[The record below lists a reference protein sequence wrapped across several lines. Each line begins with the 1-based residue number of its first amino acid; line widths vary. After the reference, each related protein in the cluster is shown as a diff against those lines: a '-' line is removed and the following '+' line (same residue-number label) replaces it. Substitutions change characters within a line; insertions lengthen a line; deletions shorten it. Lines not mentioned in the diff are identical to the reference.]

1 MIKSSGVSEEGVGFF
16 LQRRIIILG
25 VITILVIGLIV
36 IVPILI
42 QSVFKEDTSLTTTIG
57 DPSKIQVMVSVS
69 VGDVKALR
77 GSDIFGVEVGDVLR
91 GGDTIITGPNSE
103 CVIQVGNGVA
113 LKILENTSLSIAGV
127 IQNQDKQ
134 ENIFSLVKGSIVSLV
149 KKLNNENIRIRTST
163 GLALVRGTKF
173 MVSSDNDKTTLI
185 VSDGKVASSIRS
197 KAVGDIF
204 TGLSP
209 EQREKLVLLEGI
221 SEVDVESGKQIDV
234 SKADQNKVDEKV
246 KSSLSSQ
253 DLSNIDNLVS
263 ELSKTV
269 SEVSKGVKLTTKDA
283 DKSKL
288 ELINKSVSEDMIV
301 DLANSVEV
309 SFILD
314 PTAEDLAVFVNDVAL
329 SKGDS
334 KRFLEKNKTY
344 TITIKS
350 RDTILYRE
358 EIRFNKKT
366 KIIIKRK
373 GINKIE

>member
-1 MIKSSGVSEEGVGFF
+1 MIKSSGVSEERVGFF

-42 QSVFKEDTSLTTTIG
+42 QSLFKEDTSLTATIG
-57 DPSKIQVMVSVS
+57 DPDKIQVMVSVS
-69 VGDVKALR
+69 VGDVRALR
-77 GSDIFGVEVGDVLR
+77 GNDIFGVEVGDVLR
-91 GGDTIITGPNSE
+91 GGDTVITGPNSE
-103 CVIQVGNGVA
+103 CVIQIGNGVA

-127 IQNQDKQ
+127 IRNQGRQ
-134 ENIFSLVKGSIVSLV
+134 ESIFGLVKGSIVSLV

-173 MVSSDNDKTTLI
+173 MVSSDNDKTTLV
-185 VSDGKVASSIRS
+185 VSEGKVASSIRS

-221 SEVDVESGKQIDV
+221 SEVDVESGKQVDI
-234 SKADQNKVDEKV
+234 SKADQNRVDGKL
-246 KSSLSSQ
+246 KSFLSSQ
-253 DLSNIDNLVS
+253 DLSDIDKLVS
-263 ELSKTV
+263 ELSKTIG
-269 SEVSKGVKLTTKDA
+269 EISKGVKLTTKDA

-309 SFILD
+309 SFIID
-314 PTAEDLAVFVNDVAL
+314 PTAEGLTVFVNDVAL

-334 KRFLEKNKTY
+334 RRFLEKNKTY

-350 RDTILYRE
+350 RDTVLHRE
-358 EIRFNKKT
+358 EVKFDKKT

-373 GINKIE
+373 GISKIE

>member
-91 GGDTIITGPNSE
+91 GGDTIITGPSSE

-127 IQNQDKQ
+127 IQNQGKQ

>member
-91 GGDTIITGPNSE
+91 GGDTIITGPSSE